1 MSISALNTGINGI
14 HQGLNNMRR
23 NASTVA
29 QAVNN
34 GIGNGTGEA
43 PREVTSALVNLKQDA
58 LQIQAS
64 TKVVETVHK
73 IIGSLL
79 DVTA

>member
-14 HQGLNNMRR
+14 NQGLNNMRH
-23 NASTVA
+23 NASTIA
-29 QAVNN
+29 QAVHN
-34 GIGNGTGEA
+34 GINEEA
-43 PREVTSALVNLKQDA
+43 VKQPAEVTSALVNLKQDA

-73 IIGSLL
+73 MIGSLL